1 MLKVFSALAWLLLL
15 SGCATYG
22 IVENT
27 VQLKTP
33 VPAPVYSIKNTF
45 KNHDLGKLVLV
56 LAFSGGGTRAAALA
70 YGVMEELKNTTIMV
84 GNKPR
89 RLLDE
94 IDVIS
99 SVSGGSITAAY
110 YGLFGDA
117 LFDHFEGDF
126 LKHDV
131 DDQLIRGLFN
141 PLRWFSSK
149 GRTELAVK
157 YYDESLFHGATF
169 ADLQRRDGPLVLIN
183 ASDLSY
189 GVRFSFV
196 QEYFDLLCS
205 DLSTYPVA
213 RAVTASTAVPFVFN
227 PIVLENYKDCDTSH
241 QALMLSAE
249 KKAARTPQMAQVIQG
264 LRTYQNKDKRRYIH
278 LVDGALTDNLGLRAI
293 YEVIEALGGAS
304 AFMAMVDKKPV
315 KYFAV
320 ISVNASAD
328 SEHNIDASLKQP
340 SLEETISAVTRVQLQ
355 RYSTATLDL
364 MEHSIKKWADDLS
377 TPDSPIQSY
386 FIQSDFSDIVDSAT
400 RLFLNRIPTRLSL
413 SNEQVERLIAAGHEL
428 LRNNPVYQRLLVD
441 LAKLQEMK

>member
-1 MLKVFSALAWLLLL
+1 MLKVFSALSCLLLL
-15 SGCATYG
+15 SGCATYAVIG
-22 IVENT
+22 NT
-27 VQLKTP
+27 VQLKTA
-33 VPAPVYSIKNTF
+33 VPTPAYSIKSTF
-45 KNHDLGKLVLV
+45 KNYDLGKVVLV

-70 YGVMEELKNTTIMV
+70 YGVLDELKNTTIMV

-126 LKHDV
+126 LKFNV
-131 DDQLIRGLFN
+131 SNRLIRGLFN

-149 GRTELAVK
+149 GRTELAVT
-157 YYDESLFHGATF
+157 YYNESLFHGATF
-169 ADLQRRDGPLVLIN
+169 ADLQRSDGPLVLIN
-183 ASDLSY
+183 ASDLSH

-205 DLSTYPVA
+205 DMSTYPVA
-213 RAVTASTAVPFVFN
+213 RAVTASMAVPLVFN

-241 QALMLSAE
+241 QALMVSAE
-249 KKAARTPQMAQVIQG
+249 KRAEHTPQMAQVIQG
-264 LRTYQNKDKRRYIH
+264 LRTYQDKDKRRYIH
-278 LVDGALTDNLGLRAI
+278 LVDGGLTDNLGLRAI
-293 YEVIEALGGAS
+293 YEIIEALGGAS

-315 KYFAV
+315 NRFAV
-320 ISVNASAD
+320 ISVNASTD
-328 SEHNIDASLKQP
+328 SEYRIDASLKQP
-340 SLEETISAVTRVQLQ
+340 SLEETISAVTTVQLQ
-355 RYSTATLDL
+355 RYSTDTLDL

-377 TPDSPIQSY
+377 TPGGLIQSY
-386 FIQSDFSDIVDSAT
+386 FIQSDFSDIVDPAT

-413 SNEQVERLIAAGHEL
+413 SNEQVETLIAAGHEL

-441 LAKLQEMK
+441 LAEPQEMK